1 MRCVQEILGPATTCH
16 AATLPPNLRIV
27 SASAVSR
34 TVVMSDKDARNSH
47 IRKML
52 RMMLP
57 AGIHGISGTLKP
69 LGLYACAKPW
79 SPLMSGL

>member
-1 MRCVQEILGPATTCH
+1 MNKAGCVGALARYSSTRRKSEGTVTDMCSKATTITDF
-16 AATLPPNLRIV
+16 ARRS
-27 SASAVSR
+27 SAG
-34 TVVMSDKDARNSH
+34 NSH

-69 LGLYACAKPW
+69 FG
-79 SPLMSGL
+79 